1 MGVDPLIVIDDPST
15 TASPHNPSMSR
26 SEGCGPQRLRLSRK
40 AGWRKPEGAVVVSRP
55 SQWGN
60 HFTILNHAG
69 QWVVLLDNLW
79 PVLAAFD
86 TKDEAR
92 TRAVQWYRRWL
103 LDGEWAAGL
112 PHLAQSRAWIL
123 EHLHELA
130 GKDLLC
136 WCPLPADGET
146 DWCHARVLLDLAA
159 VCAKEE
165 QS

>member
-1 MGVDPLIVIDDPST
+1 MDKTATLIMGEHPSKLET
-15 TASPHNPSMSR
+15 PHNPSTPTSQACEAR
-26 SEGCGPQRLRLSRK
+26 RLRLSRK
-40 AGWRKPEGAVVVSRP
+40 AGWRKPEGSILVSRP
-55 SQWGN
+55 GKFGN
-60 HFTILNHAG
+60 PFTLD
-69 QWVVLLDNLW
+69 WVRLDGIHRTD
-79 PVLAAFD
+79 A
-86 TKDEAR
+86 EAR
-92 TRAVQWYRRWL
+92 VVAVQAFQAWL
-103 LDGEWAAGL
+103 TDESYGVQFRSTWLDGR
-112 PHLAQSRAWIL
+112 RAWIL